1 MSHPLY
7 PPGSGVTPPEVLK
20 SLSGLEFM
28 QRMVAGTIPPPPISI
43 TLEFN
48 PVSAERGAVT
58 FEGRPGANVYNPLG
72 LIHGGYAATLLD
84 SCTGCAVMTHV
95 EAGMGYVTLE
105 LKVSYLRAMSHTTG
119 VVRAIG
125 RSLHV
130 GRRSGFAEGEIV
142 DASGRRIAHGTT
154 TCLVYPL

>member
-1 MSHPLY
+1 MNPLY
-7 PPGSGVTPPEVLK
+7 PPGSGVAPPEVLK
-20 SLSGLEFM
+20 SLAGLEFM
-28 QRMVAGTIPPPPISI
+28 QRLVAGEIPPPPIAV
-43 TLEFN
+43 TLDFN
-48 PVSAERGAVT
+48 VVSVERGVAT
-58 FEGRPGANVYNPLG
+58 FEGRPGAKAYNPLG

-84 SCTGCAVMTHV
+84 SCMGCAVMTHV

-125 RSLHV
+125 RTLHV

-142 DASGRRIAHGTT
+142 DSTGRRIAHGTT

>member
-7 PPGSGVTPPEVLK
+7 PPGSGVAPAEVLK
-20 SLSGLEFM
+20 SLSGMEFL
-28 QRMVAGTIPPPPISI
+28 QRMASGEVPPAPMAVTIGFGIASVEP
-43 TLEFN
+43 
-48 PVSAERGAVT
+48 GAVT
-58 FEGRPGANVYNPLG
+58 VESQPGGHLYNPMG
-72 LIHGGYAATLLD
+72 IIHGGYAATLLD
-84 SCTGCAVMTHV
+84 TCMGCAVMTQV
-95 EAGMGYVTLE
+95 AAGMGYVTLE

-142 DASGRRIAHGTT
+142 DSSGRRIAHGTT